1 MEYREVRI
9 NDDYLCFEG
18 IIKAGEDV
26 AYWWRTKP
34 STLVAESC
42 VYIMNASRRSHVSGS
57 FRV

>member
-42 VYIMNASRRSHVSGS
+42 VYIMNASRRS